1 MRPEVLSSPI
11 ATARLLLEPVR
22 SDFAQSLFEHI
33 NDWEVMRW
41 LASPPWP
48 YSLADMHEWIA
59 RSNTARA
66 AGRDADYAITVDALP
81 IGVIGVTGLKVGPV
95 LGYWLARPF
104 WGRGFMSEAAAAL
117 LAHVFGNGQSFIAS
131 GILEGNAASLRIQHK
146 LGFRVVNERFIHARP
161 HGRPMPHVDTV
172 LGRAHWAQTR
182 RAA

>member
-1 MRPEVLSSPI
+1 MPPETLSSPI
-11 ATARLLLEPVR
+11 TTARLLLQPVR
-22 SDFAQSLFEHI
+22 SDFAQSLFAHI

-48 YSLADMHEWIA
+48 YSLADMREWIA
-59 RSNTARA
+59 CSSMARA
-66 AGRDADYAITVDALP
+66 AGRDADYAIMLDGLP
-81 IGVIGVTGLKVGPV
+81 IGVIGLVGLKVGPV

-117 LAHVFGNGQSFIAS
+117 LAHAFANGQGFIAS

-146 LGFRVVNERFIHARP
+146 LGFRIVNERFIHARP

-172 LGRAHWAQTR
+172 QSR
-182 RAA
+182 RAT